1 MTSNFKFHSRETL
14 HVSGKNFSVS
24 FEESDGVFKAQTRV
38 RWKNPEMGDMPLTTN
53 QFKDLLGARKQ
64 ITIELER
71 LLRGGEIQ
79 SGLY

>member
-14 HVSGKNFSVS
+14 HVSGKTFIVS
-24 FEESDGVFKAQTRV
+24 FEESDGVFKAQTKV
-38 RWKNPEMGDMPLTTN
+38 RWKNPEMDDMPLTTS
-53 QFKDLLGARKQ
+53 QFKDLQGAKKQ

-79 SGLY
+79 SGSY